1 MGFFWL
7 VLRNLDFLI
16 LGEKERG
23 DSIFSYRSYF
33 FKVCLEIVIELLY
46 IRIIKFELG
55 FFGLGF

>member
-1 MGFFWL
+1 M
-7 VLRNLDFLI
+7 LRNLDFLI